1 MVFDEKTKKKAIIF
15 FVMFLLVILLLYSW
29 VANGLGGVRAVFSGF
44 VKYALIFGFI
54 LLVILIAYK
63 LFFSKTQINLVEN
76 DRKSIIQ
83 SGMLSKSHMLKDLYF
98 TGDKE
103 HGESKIG
110 KIIGYCQIQSYEK
123 AEEGEAIPEDCF
135 VFKTQGFPFN
145 LFEDPKV
152 FRCYPSEHSQLI
164 GDVRIYAISPIQK
177 YGYYFPNHTFL
188 NIARIDESVIKEA
201 HRGLVFEFLKNTVRL
216 TDKASGLDSEQ
227 KKDLDFRKLLKI
239 PSSLGEQESRGG

>member
-1 MVFDEKTKKKAIIF
+1 MVFDEQTKKKAIIF
-15 FVMFLLVILLLYSW
+15 FVIFTLVMLLIYSW
-29 VANGLGGVRAVFSGF
+29 MANGLGGVQAVFSGF
-44 VKYALIFGFI
+44 IKYTLIIGFI
-54 LLVILIAYK
+54 LAVVVIGYK

-76 DRKSIIQ
+76 DRKAIIQ
-83 SGMLSKSHMLKDLYF
+83 AGITTKSHMLRDLYF

-135 VFKTQGFPFN
+135 IFKTQSFPLS
-145 LFEDPKV
+145 LFEEPKV
-152 FRCYPSEHSQLI
+152 FRCYPHEHSQLI
-164 GDVRIYAISPIQK
+164 GDVRIYAISPIVK

-188 NIARIDESVIKEA
+188 NIDRIDQSIIKEA
-201 HRGLVFEFLKNTVRL
+201 HRGLVHEFLKNTVRI
-216 TDKASGLDSEQ
+216 TDRASGLDSEQ
-227 KKDLDFRKLLKI
+227 KKELDFRKLLKI